1 MRNTL
6 AKLLTLLR
14 HMWLPLVV
22 IILLIVAGVGIS
34 ATLHAVRPE
43 PLWTNATKELA
54 QRVKSEV
61 TQSLDITLSRGE
73 FINID
78 GPGGIVI
85 GTITDHAARQRL
97 LVSQPFRDCTFGCTG
112 WMAYSRLGRTLPLDS
127 RGAIRHLDTET
138 YTDIR
143 YSHDATIGR
152 LSDVNNMFDRETL
165 TLAPSLADID
175 AFVDGYLQTQAAGPS
190 THDNLDQLDIEDTIA
205 LARGDDIADFI

>member
-1 MRNTL
+1 MYQ
-6 AKLLTLLR
+6 
-14 HMWLPLVV
+14 
-22 IILLIVAGVGIS
+22 VAGR
-34 ATLHAVRPE
+34 AMAELH
-43 PLWTNATKELA
+43 NHGFIHGDA
-54 QRVKSEV
+54 QAKN
-61 TQSLDITLSRGE
+61 
-73 FINID
+73 F
-78 GPGGIVI
+78 
-85 GTITDHAARQRL
+85 A
-97 LVSQPFRDCTFGCTG
+97 
-112 WMAYSRLGRTLPLDS
+112 LDS

-143 YSHDATIGR
+143 YSHDATIDR